1 MIYPVFAPPPT
12 RPGYNKGHS
21 TLDIALIGVIGQ
33 MAWNQGDDLFGFE
46 NNLVLKASEYAAKY
60 NLGYDVPWTYYTTS
74 DGTVQTEISSASRGS
89 TRPVWTLIYN
99 HYNRVNGLEAKYTKE
114 MMDKFGPEG
123 GAYGA
128 NSGGFDQ
135 LGYGS
140 LLFNSDVK

>member
-1 MIYPVFAPPPT
+1 MSPLQELLADVPQHG
-12 RPGYNKGHS
+12 RVRW
-21 TLDIALIGVIGQ
+21 IGVRP
-33 MAWNQGDDLFGFE
+33 E
-46 NNLVLKASEYAAKY
+46 
-60 NLGYDVPWTYYTTS
+60 
-74 DGTVQTEISSASRGS
+74 SR
-89 TRPVWTLIYN
+89 VEMIELD
-99 HYNRVNGLEAKYTKE
+99 AKYTKE

>member
-1 MIYPVFAPPPT
+1 M
-12 RPGYNKGHS
+12 
-21 TLDIALIGVIGQ
+21 
-33 MAWNQGDDLFGFE
+33 
-46 NNLVLKASEYAAKY
+46 
-60 NLGYDVPWTYYTTS
+60 
-74 DGTVQTEISSASRGS
+74 SSASRGS
-89 TRPVWTLIYN
+89 TRPVWTLIYK